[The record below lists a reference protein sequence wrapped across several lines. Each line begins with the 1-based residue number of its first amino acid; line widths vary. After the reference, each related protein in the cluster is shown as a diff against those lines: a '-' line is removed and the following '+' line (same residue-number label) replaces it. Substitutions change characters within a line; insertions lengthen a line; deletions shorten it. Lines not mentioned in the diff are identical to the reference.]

1 MAARGLLV
9 SAGSRPEKA
18 SHHYV
23 VSVNEERKPS
33 DGDFVDKAL
42 FQFDHVLDIVH
53 DKVLRPILLT
63 GRVLAYGLIIL
74 FAGFVLIGALLIGL
88 IRFVDVYCFAGR
100 EYLSYVSVGAISLL
114 AGLIVWRKRRPVNL
128 RK

>member
-1 MAARGLLV
+1 M
-9 SAGSRPEKA
+9 
-18 SHHYV
+18 
-23 VSVNEERKPS
+23 NEARKPS

-53 DKVLRPILLT
+53 DRVLRPILLA
-63 GRVLAYGLIIL
+63 GRALAYALIIL
-74 FAGFVLIGALLIGL
+74 LAAFFLIGALLIGL
-88 IRFVDVYCFAGR
+88 FRFVDVYCFAGR
-100 EYLSYVSVGAISLL
+100 EYLSYVSVGALSLI

>member
-1 MAARGLLV
+1 MT
-9 SAGSRPEKA
+9 
-18 SHHYV
+18 
-23 VSVNEERKPS
+23 EERKPT

-53 DKVLRPILLT
+53 DKVLRPILLA
-63 GRVLAYGLIIL
+63 GRAVAYGLIIL
-74 FAGFVLIGALLIGL
+74 FVGFVLIGALLIGL
-88 IRFVDVYCFAGR
+88 IRLIDVYCFAGR
-100 EYLSYVSVGAISLL
+100 EYLSYVSVGAISLI

>member
-1 MAARGLLV
+1 M
-9 SAGSRPEKA
+9 
-18 SHHYV
+18 
-23 VSVNEERKPS
+23 NEERKPT

-53 DKVLRPILLT
+53 DRVLRPILLA
-63 GRVLAYGLIIL
+63 GRALAFGFIIFIAAL
-74 FAGFVLIGALLIGL
+74 FLIGALLIGL

-100 EYLSYVSVGAISLL
+100 EYLSYVSVGLISLI
-114 AGLIVWRKRRPVNL
+114 AGLIVWRKRRPLNL

>member
-1 MAARGLLV
+1 MT
-9 SAGSRPEKA
+9 
-18 SHHYV
+18 
-23 VSVNEERKPS
+23 EERKPT

-53 DKVLRPILLT
+53 DKVLRPILLA
-63 GRVLAYGLIIL
+63 GRAVAYGLIIL
-74 FAGFVLIGALLIGL
+74 FVGFVLIGALLVGL
-88 IRFVDVYCFAGR
+88 IRLIDVYCFAGR
-100 EYLSYVSVGAISLL
+100 EYLSYVSVGAISLV

>member
-1 MAARGLLV
+1 
-9 SAGSRPEKA
+9 
-18 SHHYV
+18 
-23 VSVNEERKPS
+23 VNEAKKSS

-53 DKVLRPILLT
+53 DRVLRPILLA
-63 GRVLAYGLIIL
+63 GRALAYGLIIL
-74 FAGFVLIGALLIGL
+74 LAAFFLIGALLIGL
-88 IRFVDVYCFAGR
+88 LRFVDVYCFAGR
-100 EYLSYVSVGAISLL
+100 EYLSYVSVGALSLI

>member
-1 MAARGLLV
+1 MNDA
-9 SAGSRPEKA
+9 
-18 SHHYV
+18 
-23 VSVNEERKPS
+23 RKPT

-53 DKVLRPILLT
+53 DRVLRPILLA
-63 GRVLAYGLIIL
+63 GRAIAFGLIVL
-74 FAGFVLIGALLIGL
+74 FAGLFLIGALLIGL
-88 IRFVDVYCFAGR
+88 LRFIDVYFFAGR
-100 EYLSYVSVGAISLL
+100 EYLSYLSVGAISLV

>member
-1 MAARGLLV
+1 MT
-9 SAGSRPEKA
+9 
-18 SHHYV
+18 
-23 VSVNEERKPS
+23 EERKPT

-53 DKVLRPILLT
+53 DKVLRPILLA
-63 GRVLAYGLIIL
+63 GRAVAYGLIIL
-74 FAGFVLIGALLIGL
+74 FVGFVLIGALLVGL
-88 IRFVDVYCFAGR
+88 IRLIDVYCFAGR
-100 EYLSYVSVGAISLL
+100 EYLSYVSVGAISLI

>member
-1 MAARGLLV
+1 M
-9 SAGSRPEKA
+9 
-18 SHHYV
+18 
-23 VSVNEERKPS
+23 NEDRKPT

-53 DKVLRPILLT
+53 DKVLRPILLA
-63 GRVLAYGLIIL
+63 GRAVAYGLIIL
-74 FAGFVLIGALLIGL
+74 FVGFVLIGALLIGL
-88 IRFVDVYCFAGR
+88 IRLIDVYCFAGR
-100 EYLSYVSVGAISLL
+100 EYLSYVSVGAISLI

>member
-23 VSVNEERKPS
+23 VSVNEERKPT

-53 DKVLRPILLT
+53 DRVLRPILLA
-63 GRVLAYGLIIL
+63 GRALAFGFIIFIAAL
-74 FAGFVLIGALLIGL
+74 FLIGALLIGL

-100 EYLSYVSVGAISLL
+100 EYLSYVSVGLISLI
-114 AGLIVWRKRRPVNL
+114 AGLIVWRKRRPLNL

>member
-1 MAARGLLV
+1 V
-9 SAGSRPEKA
+9 
-18 SHHYV
+18 H
-23 VSVNEERKPS
+23 EERKPT

-53 DKVLRPILLT
+53 DKVLRPILLA
-63 GRVLAYGLIIL
+63 GRAVAYGLIIL
-74 FAGFVLIGALLIGL
+74 FVGFVLIGALLIGL
-88 IRFVDVYCFAGR
+88 IRLIDVYCFAGR

-114 AGLIVWRKRRPVNL
+114 AGLIVWRKRRPVDL

>member
-1 MAARGLLV
+1 M
-9 SAGSRPEKA
+9 
-18 SHHYV
+18 
-23 VSVNEERKPS
+23 NEAKKPS

-53 DKVLRPILLT
+53 DKVLRPILLA
-63 GRVLAYGLIIL
+63 GRALAFGLIIF
-74 FAGFVLIGALLIGL
+74 FAAIVLIGALLIGL
-88 IRFVDVYCFAGR
+88 IRFIDVYCFAGR

-114 AGLIVWRKRRPVNL
+114 AGLIIWRKRRPLNL

>member
-1 MAARGLLV
+1 M
-9 SAGSRPEKA
+9 
-18 SHHYV
+18 
-23 VSVNEERKPS
+23 NEAKKPS

-53 DKVLRPILLT
+53 DRVLRPILLA
-63 GRVLAYGLIIL
+63 GRALAYGLIIL
-74 FAGFVLIGALLIGL
+74 LAAFFLIGALLIGL
-88 IRFVDVYCFAGR
+88 LRFVDVYCFAGR
-100 EYLSYVSVGAISLL
+100 EYLSYVSVGALSLI

>member
-1 MAARGLLV
+1 V
-9 SAGSRPEKA
+9 T
-18 SHHYV
+18 
-23 VSVNEERKPS
+23 EERKPT

-53 DKVLRPILLT
+53 DKVLRPILLA
-63 GRVLAYGLIIL
+63 GRAVAYGLIIL
-74 FAGFVLIGALLIGL
+74 FVGFVLIGALLVGL
-88 IRFVDVYCFAGR
+88 IRLIDVYCFAGR
-100 EYLSYVSVGAISLL
+100 EYLSYVSVGAISLV

>member
-1 MAARGLLV
+1 
-9 SAGSRPEKA
+9 
-18 SHHYV
+18 
-23 VSVNEERKPS
+23 VNEERKPT

-53 DKVLRPILLT
+53 DKVLRPILLA
-63 GRVLAYGLIIL
+63 GRAVAYGLIIL
-74 FAGFVLIGALLIGL
+74 FVGFVLVGALLIGL
-88 IRFVDVYCFAGR
+88 IRLIDVYCFAGR
-100 EYLSYVSVGAISLL
+100 EYLSYVSVGAISLI